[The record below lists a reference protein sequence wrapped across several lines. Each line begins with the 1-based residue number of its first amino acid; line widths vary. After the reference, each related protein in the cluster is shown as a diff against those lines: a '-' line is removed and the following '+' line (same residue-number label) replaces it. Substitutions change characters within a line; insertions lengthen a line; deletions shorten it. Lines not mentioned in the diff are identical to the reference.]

1 MENNRTL
8 LVSCNRRIPVV
19 KRLIVMR
26 LLKFCASILVSISL
40 IAPVAGFA
48 ADEDKTPAGQRVLEA
63 INFASLPG
71 NKVQVMLTMSGEKPP
86 AHPLSFT
93 IDNPARIALDFPDT
107 SSSVAKKQPIGVGV
121 ARSVNVVEAKGRTRV
136 VMNLV
141 KLVPYE
147 TRVEDNKVYIILDSE
162 ASDVASLPPAV
173 SGEDVE
179 GTAAAAREE
188 QAEGSVVAV
197 QHAISNIDF
206 RRGKKGEGRVIVAL
220 SDPSTPINIR
230 EEGGKIIVDFID
242 TRMPE
247 SLAQRLDVIDFATPV
262 TYVDSMIDDSNV
274 QIMITAEGEY
284 EHLAYQSNQLLTLE
298 IRPISKEEQE
308 AIKKEKFGYT
318 GERLSLNFQDI
329 EIRAVLQLIAD
340 FTGLNMVTSDTVK
353 GNVTLRLQNVPWDQA
368 LDIILKTKG
377 LDLRK
382 DGNVILVAPGEEIAA
397 REKQEFESHKQKEEL
412 APLRSELVQINYAKA
427 EVMAALLKAKENSI
441 MSERGSVTI
450 DERTN
455 TLLLNDTADKLEEIR
470 RLIDRLDIPVRQV
483 LIESRVVIAND
494 DFSRD
499 LGVRFGASGVKEND
513 TTGIFGT
520 SGSLSGTNS
529 MVGDAPIP
537 VNMPSLND
545 RLNVSLPVA
554 NPAGQIAF
562 AVLGSDYL
570 VDLELSAMQAEG
582 RGEVVSSPRVITSNQ
597 SEAFIEQGVEI
608 PYLEASSSGA
618 ATVAFKKAVLSLR
631 VTPQITPDDRVIMD
645 LAINKDSVGQIFQ
658 NVPSVDTRE
667 VNTQVLIDNGETVV
681 LGGIY
686 EQTRTNEVDSVPVL
700 GNLPFVGALFR
711 QTRKV
716 DDKAELL
723 IFVTPK
729 ILKESLGLR

>member
-1 MENNRTL
+1 MENHRTL
-8 LVSCNRRIPVV
+8 LVSDKGLVTAMNRFFG
-19 KRLIVMR
+19 LLM
-26 LLKFCASILVSISL
+26 LKFCAGMLLGISL
-40 IAPVAGFA
+40 TVPTAGSA
-48 ADEDKTPAGQRVLEA
+48 AENASITGQRVLESVSYSA
-63 INFASLPG
+63 LPG
-71 NKVQVMLTMSGEKPP
+71 NKVEVMLTMSGEKPP
-86 AHPLSFT
+86 AQPLSFT
-93 IDNPARIALDFPDT
+93 IDNPARIALDFPNT
-107 SSSVAKKQPIGVGV
+107 SSNVSKKHTIGIGA

-147 TRVEDNKVYIILDSE
+147 TRVEDNKVYIVLDSE
-162 ASDVASLPPAV
+162 TSDVASLPPATNG
-173 SGEDVE
+173 SAENAMGMADDH
-179 GTAAAAREE
+179 
-188 QAEGSVVAV
+188 AEGVTETDR
-197 QHAISNIDF
+197 HAITNIDF
-206 RRGKKGEGRVIVAL
+206 RRGKDGEGRVLVSL

-230 EEGGKIIVDFID
+230 EEGGKIVIDFID
-242 TRMPE
+242 TQLPKD
-247 SLAQRLDVIDFATPV
+247 LAQRLDVIDFATPV
-262 TYVDSMIDDSNV
+262 TYVDSMVDDSNA
-274 QIMITAEGEY
+274 QIVVTAEGDY

-298 IRPISKEEQE
+298 VRPISKEEEE
-308 AIKKEKFGYT
+308 AKKKEKFGYT

-377 LDLRK
+377 LDMRK
-382 DGNVILVAPGEEIAA
+382 EGNVILVAPGEEIAA
-397 REKQEFESHKQKEEL
+397 REKQEFESQKQKQEL
-412 APLRSELVQINYAKA
+412 APLRSDLVQVNYAKA
-427 EVMAALLKAKENSI
+427 ADIADLLKAKENTI

-455 TLLLNDTADKLEEIR
+455 TLLLNDTPDKLEEIR
-470 RLIDRLDIPVRQV
+470 RLIDKLDIPVRQV
-483 LIESRVVIAND
+483 LIESRIVIAND

-499 LGVRFGASGVKEND
+499 LGVRFGASGVKDND
-513 TTGIFGT
+513 TTGIIGT
-520 SGSLSGTNS
+520 TGSLSGTNS
-529 MVGDAPIP
+529 IVNNAPPP
-537 VNMPSLND
+537 VNVGSLGLND

-554 NPAGQIAF
+554 DPAGQIAF

-597 SEAFIEQGVEI
+597 SEASIEQGVEI

-618 ATVAFKKAVLSLR
+618 ATVSFKKAVLSLT
-631 VTPQITPDDRVIMD
+631 VTPQITPDDRVIMY
-645 LAINKDSVGQIFQ
+645 LTVKKDSVGQIFQ

-667 VNTQVLIDNGETVV
+667 VNTQVLIDNGETIV

-686 EQTRTNEVDSVPVL
+686 EQTRSKEIDSVPVL
-700 GNLPFVGALFR
+700 GSLPVVGALFR
-711 QTRKV
+711 TTRKV

-729 ILKESLGLR
+729 ILKQTLGLR

>member
-1 MENNRTL
+1 MENNQTI
-8 LVSCNRRIPVV
+8 LVSGSTTGSAITGLFNLQI
-19 KRLIVMR
+19 
-26 LLKFCASILVSISL
+26 LKFCVSALLGLSL
-40 IAPVAGFA
+40 ILPVTGIA
-48 ADEDKTPAGQRVLEA
+48 AKDKPTAGQRVLEA
-63 INFASLPG
+63 INFSSLPG
-71 NKVQVMLTMSGEKPP
+71 NKVQIMLTLSGEKPP
-86 AHPLSFT
+86 AQPMSFT
-93 IDNPARIALDFPDT
+93 IDNPARIALDFPETT
-107 SSSVAKKQPIGVGV
+107 SNVAKKQAIGVGV
-121 ARSVNVVEAKGRTRV
+121 VTSLSIVEAKGRTRV

-141 KLVPYE
+141 RLVPYE
-147 TRVEDNKVYIILDSE
+147 TRVEDDKVYIVLESE
-162 ASDVASLPPAV
+162 TADVAVLPPA
-173 SGEDVE
+173 
-179 GTAAAAREE
+179 A
-188 QAEGSVVAV
+188 QAEHAGVAV
-197 QHAISNIDF
+197 AKEQEAPANEVLKAQHSISNIDF
-206 RRGKKGEGRVIVAL
+206 RRGKKGEGSVIVTL
-220 SDPSTPINIR
+220 SDPSTPVNIR
-230 EEGGKIIVDFID
+230 EEGGKIVVDFID
-242 TRMPE
+242 TRIPE
-247 SLAQRLDVIDFATPV
+247 RLVQRLDVIDFATPV
-262 TYVDSMIDDSNV
+262 TYVDSVIVDSNV
-274 QIMITAEGEY
+274 QIIITAEGEY
-284 EHLAYQSNQLLTLE
+284 EHLAYQSNQVLTLE
-298 IRPISKEEQE
+298 IKPVSKEDLE

-377 LDLRK
+377 LDMRK
-382 DGNVILVAPGEEIAA
+382 DGNVILIAPGEEIAA
-397 REKQEFESHKQKEEL
+397 REKQEFESFKQKEEL
-412 APLRSELVQINYAKA
+412 APLRSDLVQVNYAKA
-427 EVMAALLKAKENSI
+427 EDMAALLKAKENSI

-450 DERTN
+450 DTRTN
-455 TLLLNDTADKLEEIR
+455 TLLLNETPEKLEDIR
-470 RLIDRLDIPVRQV
+470 RLISKLDIPVRQV
-483 LIESRVVIAND
+483 LIESRIVIAND

-499 LGVRFGASGVKEND
+499 LGVRFGASGVKEHD
-513 TTGIFGT
+513 TTGIIGS
-520 SGSLSGTNS
+520 SGSLSGTDS

-537 VNMPSLND
+537 VSMPSLND
-545 RLNVSLPVA
+545 RLNVSLPIDNA
-554 NPAGQIAF
+554 AGRIAF

-582 RGEVVSSPRVITSNQ
+582 RGEVISSPRVITSNQ

-618 ATVAFKKAVLSLR
+618 ATVSFKKAVLSLR

-645 LAINKDSVGQIFQ
+645 LAVNKDSVGEIFQ

-667 VNTQVLIDNGETVV
+667 VNTQVLINNGETVV

-686 EQTRTNEVDSVPVL
+686 EQTRTNEVDAVPGL

-711 QTRKV
+711 TTRKV

>member
-1 MENNRTL
+1 
-8 LVSCNRRIPVV
+8 
-19 KRLIVMR
+19 
-26 LLKFCASILVSISL
+26 
-40 IAPVAGFA
+40 
-48 ADEDKTPAGQRVLEA
+48 
-63 INFASLPG
+63 
-71 NKVQVMLTMSGEKPP
+71 
-86 AHPLSFT
+86 
-93 IDNPARIALDFPDT
+93 
-107 SSSVAKKQPIGVGV
+107 
-121 ARSVNVVEAKGRTRV
+121 
-136 VMNLV
+136 MNLV
-141 KLVPYE
+141 RLVPYQ
-147 TRVEDNKVYIILDSE
+147 TRIEDNKVYIVLDS
-162 ASDVASLPPAV
+162 ASSGTASLPPAAT
-173 SGEDVE
+173 GE
-179 GTAAAAREE
+179 GMTATAAMAGGE
-188 QAEGSVVAV
+188 QPGGEVMPVR
-197 QHAISNIDF
+197 HAIKNIDF
-206 RRGKKGEGRVIVAL
+206 RRGKKGEGRLIVTL
-220 SDPSTPINIR
+220 SDPSTPVNIR
-230 EEGGKIIVDFID
+230 EEGGKILIDLVD
-242 TRMPE
+242 TRIPE
-247 SLAQRLDVIDFATPV
+247 DLVQRLDVIDFATPV
-262 TYVDSMIDDSNV
+262 TYVDSRADEDNAEITV
-274 QIMITAEGEY
+274 TAEGEF
-284 EHLAYQSNQLLTLE
+284 EHLAYQANQTLTLE
-298 IRPISKEEQE
+298 VRPVSKEEQE
-308 AIKKEKFGYT
+308 AAKKEKFGYT

-377 LDLRK
+377 LDMRK
-382 DGNVILVAPGEEIAA
+382 EGNVILVAPGEEIAA

-412 APLRSELVQINYAKA
+412 APLRSDLVQVNYAKA
-427 EVMAALLKAKENSI
+427 ADIAALLKAKENSI

-470 RLIDRLDIPVRQV
+470 RLINKLDIPVRQV
-483 LIESRVVIAND
+483 LIESRIVIANN

-499 LGVRFGASGVKEND
+499 LGVRFGATGVRSNGSSGVI
-513 TTGIFGT
+513 G
-520 SGSLSGTNS
+520 SAGSLSGTDTLVSGGSLPAN
-529 MVGDAPIP
+529 IP
-537 VNMPSLND
+537 TLNN
-545 RLNVSLPVA
+545 RLNVNLPVA
-554 NPAGQIAF
+554 SPTGQIAL

-618 ATVAFKKAVLSLR
+618 ATVSFKKAVLSLK

-645 LAINKDSVGQIFQ
+645 LAVNKDSVGEIFQ

-686 EQTRTNEVDSVPVL
+686 EQTRTNEVDSVPLL
-700 GNLPFVGALFR
+700 GSLPVVGALFR

-729 ILKESLGLR
+729 ILKENLGLR